1 MIGYLYVLKSG
12 YSKDI
17 YVVVDIEYR
26 HVKYYTLLN
35 TVTQKAIEI
44 DVHTFNNIFELY
56 T

>member
-35 TVTQKAIEI
+35 TVTQNIGTI
-44 DVHTFNNIFELY
+44 DVHSFHNTFKLY

>member
-17 YVVVDIEYR
+17 YVVVDIGFS
-26 HVKYYTLLN
+26 HIQHFTLLN
-35 TVTQKAIEI
+35 TVTQNTETF
-44 DVHTFNNIFELY
+44 DVHEFTKYFQLF

>member
-12 YSKDI
+12 YVNDI

-26 HVKYYTLLN
+26 HIKHYILLN
-35 TVTQKAIEI
+35 TATQRAIEI
-44 DVHTFNNIFELY
+44 DVHSFQNTFKLY